1 MTFHIVLPRPMRLP
15 EAADQALHHQA
26 PRHSMWLLRNSLSA
40 TLHDPDGSG
49 SVAIDKLR
57 AMIAPPVS
65 LWGLARKIQREA
77 APGDVVFCSSEA
89 GGLQLAALCGNR
101 SRRPR
106 LALFVHNVD
115 RPRARF
121 ALKFWRMAKSVDL
134 FLACSAT
141 QVLFLREFLRLPED
155 RVRHV
160 WDHTDTRFFTP
171 GPVSAAKARPLIV
184 SVGLEQ
190 RDYKTLAAATQDLDV
205 DVRISGFSKDA
216 AAMARTFPESM
227 PANMSR
233 RFYAWPEL
241 VQLYRDA
248 DVVVVSCHENK
259 YAAGVQS
266 LMEAMACGR
275 PVIATATV
283 GLEAYLGDPIIAI
296 RPGDAGQMRA
306 AIQASLADRAD
317 AAARALRGR
326 ALAAER
332 YAMERYVDEI
342 GSALRALA

>member
-1 MTFHIVLPRPMRLP
+1 
-15 EAADQALHHQA
+15 
-26 PRHSMWLLRNSLSA
+26 
-40 TLHDPDGSG
+40 
-49 SVAIDKLR
+49 
-57 AMIAPPVS
+57 
-65 LWGLARKIQREA
+65 
-77 APGDVVFCSSEA
+77 
-89 GGLQLAALCGNR
+89 
-101 SRRPR
+101 
-106 LALFVHNVD
+106 
-115 RPRARF
+115 
-121 ALKFWRMAKSVDL
+121 
-134 FLACSAT
+134 
-141 QVLFLREFLRLPED
+141 
-155 RVRHV
+155 
-160 WDHTDTRFFTP
+160 
-171 GPVSAAKARPLIV
+171 
-184 SVGLEQ
+184 
-190 RDYKTLAAATQDLDV
+190 
-205 DVRISGFSKDA
+205 
-216 AAMARTFPESM
+216 MARTFPESM